1 MKEIHGRREF
11 LWRLGVGSAALSWA
25 GCDATTTESA
35 APARGGLP
43 NIIFLMADDMG
54 YGDPG
59 CYNSASKIPTPN
71 MDRLAAQGMR
81 FTDAHS
87 PSAVCTPTRYGVLT
101 GRYAWRTR
109 LTSGVL
115 SGYSPSLVEPGRLT
129 VASILKEHGYHTAGV
144 GKWHLGLN
152 WAAKRRPADNP
163 LLESANFA
171 KPEGL
176 EVDFSKPVTGGPA
189 ALGFDYFYGIPAS
202 LDMAPYVY
210 LENDRTTELADARTA
225 GIRDGGVFWREG
237 EKSPGF
243 EFIDVLPHLT
253 DKALGFI
260 EEHVQNSPQQPFFL
274 YFAPTG
280 PHTPW
285 MPTAEVEGRSGA
297 GKYGD
302 FVVLVDQMIGRV
314 MDALD
319 RHNLAENTLLI
330 VTSDNGS
337 DWKPEHIQQFGHYSN
352 HEMLRGRKRDAWDGG
367 HRVPFLARWPAR
379 VPAGVTSEETICL
392 TDLTATAA
400 AIIGQRLPP
409 DAAEDSYSIL
419 PALLGETRQEPLREA
434 TVLHSA
440 DGMFAI
446 RQGPWK
452 LIDGQGPGSANYGAW
467 KPAPNDPPGQLYDMT
482 ADVSER
488 ENVYGRHPEVVA
500 RLKGLLDRYRQQGH
514 SRPL

>member
-1 MKEIHGRREF
+1 MNSAVDRREF
-11 LWRLGVGSAALSWA
+11 LWRLGLGSAGLAWT
-25 GCDATTTESA
+25 GCGTAPTEPPA
-35 APARGGLP
+35 ARP
-43 NIIFLMADDMG
+43 NIVFLMADDMG

-59 CYNSASKIPTPN
+59 CYNSESKIPTPN

-109 LTSGVL
+109 LKSGVL
-115 SGYSPSLVEPGRLT
+115 SGYSPSLIEPGRMT
-129 VASILKEHGYHTAGV
+129 VASLLKQSGYRTAGV

-152 WAAKRRPADNP
+152 WAARQKPAGNP

-176 EVDFSKPVTGGPA
+176 EVDFSQPVADGPA
-189 ALGFDYFYGIPAS
+189 TLGFDYFYGIPAS

-210 LENDRTTELADARTA
+210 LENDRTTELADARTE
-225 GIRDGGVFWREG
+225 GIRDGGVFWRDG

-253 DKALGFI
+253 AKAVGFI
-260 EEHVQNSPQQPFFL
+260 DEHVAAASGQPFFL
-274 YFAPTG
+274 YFALPA

-285 MPTAEVEGRSGA
+285 MPTPQVEGKSEA

-302 FVVLVDQMIGRV
+302 FVVLVDQVIGRV

-319 RHNLAENTLLI
+319 RHSLAGNTLLI

-337 DWKPEHIQQFGHYSN
+337 DWKPEHIEQFGHYSN
-352 HEMLRGRKRDAWDGG
+352 HRMLRGRKRDAWEGG
-367 HRVPFLARWPAR
+367 HRVPFLARWPEK
-379 VPAGVTSEETICL
+379 VSAGATSDQTICL

-400 AIIGQRLPP
+400 DIAGLAFPR
-409 DAAEDSYSIL
+409 DGAEDSFSLL
-419 PALLGETRQEPLREA
+419 PALLGQQPEGPLREA

-446 RQGPWK
+446 RQGPWIF
-452 LIDGQGPGSANYGAW
+452 IDGQGPGSANYGAW
-467 KPAPNDPPGQLYDMT
+467 QPEPDDPPGQLYNLAD
-482 ADVSER
+482 DVSEEQNLYNQR
-488 ENVYGRHPEVVA
+488 PEVVSG
-500 RLKGLLDRYRQQGH
+500 LKQLLEKYKQQGH

>member
-1 MKEIHGRREF
+1 MKTGWNRRDF
-11 LWRLGVGSAALSWA
+11 LWRLGLGSAACAWTGCGA
-25 GCDATTTESA
+25 GAPETSAT
-35 APARGGLP
+35 APP

-59 CYNSASKIPTPN
+59 CYNSESKIPTPN
-71 MDRLAAQGMR
+71 IDRLAAQGMR

-101 GRYAWRTR
+101 GRYAWRSR
-109 LTSGVL
+109 LKNGVL
-115 SGYSPSLVEPGRLT
+115 SGYSPSLIEPGRMT
-129 VASILKEHGYHTAGV
+129 VASLLKQGGYRTAGV

-152 WAAKRRPADNP
+152 WATKQKPAGNP
-163 LLESANFA
+163 LLESSNFA

-176 EVDFSKPVTGGPA
+176 EVDFSQPVADGPA

-210 LENDRTTELADARTA
+210 IENDHTTELADARTP
-225 GIRDGGVFWREG
+225 GMRDGGVFWREG

-243 EFIDVLPHLT
+243 EFIEVLPHLT
-253 DKALGFI
+253 DKAVGFI
-260 EEHVQNSPQQPFFL
+260 DQHAESSSGQPFFL
-274 YFAPTG
+274 YFALPS

-285 MPTAEVEGRSGA
+285 MPTPEVERKSGA

-302 FVVLVDQMIGRV
+302 FSVLVDQMIGQV
-314 MDALD
+314 MAALD

-337 DWKPEHIQQFGHYSN
+337 DWKPEHIEQFGHYSN
-352 HEMLRGRKRDAWDGG
+352 HKMLRGRKRDAWEGG
-367 HRVPFLARWPAR
+367 HRVPFVARWPGK
-379 VPAGVTSEETICL
+379 VKAGVTYDETVCL

-400 AIIGQRLPP
+400 AIAGQTLPRN
-409 DAAEDSYSIL
+409 AAEDSYSIL
-419 PALLGETRQEPLREA
+419 LALLGQTLEGPLREA

-452 LIDGQGPGSANYGAW
+452 FIDGQGPGSANYGEW
-467 KPAPNDPPGQLYDMT
+467 QPAPDDPPGQLYNL
-482 ADVSER
+482 ADDVGEKQ
-488 ENVYGRHPEVVA
+488 NLYNQQPEVVA
-500 RLKGLLDRYRQQGH
+500 RLRELLEKCKQQGY

>member
-1 MKEIHGRREF
+1 MTHGYSRREF
-11 LWRLGVGSAALSWA
+11 LFQTGLGATAMGLSACGA
-25 GCDATTTESA
+25 GTPEPAG
-35 APARGGLP
+35 APRP

-54 YGDPG
+54 YGDPRS
-59 CYNSASKIPTPN
+59 YNADSKIPTTN
-71 MDRLAAQGMR
+71 MDRLAAEGMR

-101 GRYAWRTR
+101 GRYAWRSR
-109 LTSGVL
+109 LKSGVL
-115 SGYSPSLVEPGRLT
+115 SGYSPSLIEQGRMT
-129 VASILKEHGYHTAGV
+129 VASLLKQNGYRTGGV

-152 WAAKRRPADNP
+152 WATKEKPADNP
-163 LLESANFA
+163 LLESTNFD

-176 EVDFSKPVTGGPA
+176 EVDFSQPVTDGPTT
-189 ALGFDYFYGIPAS
+189 LGFDYFYGIPAS

-210 LENDRTTELADARTA
+210 LENDRTTELADARTE
-225 GIRDGGVFWREG
+225 GIRDGGVFWRAG

-253 DKALGFI
+253 DKAVGFI
-260 EEHVQNSPQQPFFL
+260 DEHAAGSSEQPFFL
-274 YFAPTG
+274 YFALPA

-285 MPTAEVEGRSGA
+285 MPTPEVEGKSGA
-297 GKYGD
+297 GRYGD

-314 MDALD
+314 MDALE

-337 DWKPEHIQQFGHYSN
+337 DWKPEHIEQFGHYSN
-352 HEMLRGRKRDAWDGG
+352 HEMLRGRKRDTWEGG
-367 HRVPFLARWPAR
+367 HRIPFLARWPAKVR
-379 VPAGVTSEETICL
+379 GGVTSDETICL

-400 AIIGQRLPP
+400 EIAGGTLPR

-419 PALLGETRQEPLREA
+419 PVLLGQDLEGPLREA

-440 DGMFAI
+440 DGMFVI

-452 LIDGQGPGSANYGAW
+452 FIDGQGPGSANYGAW
-467 KPAPNDPPGQLYDMT
+467 KPAPDDPPGQLYDMT
-482 ADVSER
+482 QDVSEQSNLYN
-488 ENVYGRHPEVVA
+488 EQPEVVA
-500 RLKGLLDRYRQQGH
+500 QLKALLERYKQQGF